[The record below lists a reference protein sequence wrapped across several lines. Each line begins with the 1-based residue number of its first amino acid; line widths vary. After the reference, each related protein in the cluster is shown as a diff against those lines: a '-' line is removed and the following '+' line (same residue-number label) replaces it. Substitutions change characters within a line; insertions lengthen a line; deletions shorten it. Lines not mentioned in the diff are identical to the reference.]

1 MQISLKMASVD
12 HNTIHSH
19 FALCFTAMPHF
30 WNYSRLIPIVTRQCL
45 LFSEALLVLFRSFII
60 LMKHTFPSFKPAAAV
75 FLNEVP

>member
-1 MQISLKMASVD
+1 
-12 HNTIHSH
+12 
-19 FALCFTAMPHF
+19 MPHF